1 MSSTSTKKTQNNF
14 QHQEKTVPYAVIE
27 TDLLEDENLSNAEFR
42 TLAILLSYAS
52 KQGFCNITNKTLEA
66 KYSFLKERNFR
77 KICKQLEDK
86 HYISRIHHP
95 LHKRGSM
102 RYLVPAQ
109 HHDKF
114 IKYVLKKHH
123 AFKYAA
129 QIKTFFEGG
138 EEKAWEN
145 AYRLQYSS
153 HKIVKYNAPK
163 KQISI
168 SSTGTLCAAPAD
180 RNVKCRS
187 INNINIIKEEKDSVR
202 GKTPPLFKEVEKQ
215 KISRELIEKELSK
228 LNLDWEKG
236 WTLYECCKKEIDAY
250 KNPIAGLVAAIKGG
264 YADEKINK
272 AEEKLAKEK
281 AAIDER
287 ETKAKR
293 RQMAHQAA
301 QAIQRSLK
309 QRNLEGKIYDMYVD
323 DTHATIKVLDTK
335 RAYYFDYGKPETI
348 DRLFYFAHRTDI
360 EINLKEKKN
369 E

>member
-1 MSSTSTKKTQNNF
+1 MSTLPIKKTKNTFPVQG
-14 QHQEKTVPYAVIE
+14 KTTPYAVIE

-52 KQGFCNITNKTLEA
+52 QQGFCNITNKTLEA
-66 KYSFLKERNFR
+66 KFSFLKERNFR

-86 HYISRIHHP
+86 HYICRIHHP

-114 IKYVLKKHH
+114 IKYILKKHH

-138 EEKAWEN
+138 EEKAWEK
-145 AYRLQYSS
+145 AYQSQYSS
-153 HKIVKYNAPK
+153 HTILKWVAPK
-163 KQISI
+163 KKISLR
-168 SSTGTLCAAPAD
+168 STGTLSAAQAD

-187 INNINIIKEEKDSVR
+187 INNINIIKEEENSVR
-202 GKTPPLFKEVEKQ
+202 EKTPPLFKDSGKEKMS
-215 KISRELIEKELSK
+215 KDLVKKELSK
-228 LNLDWEKG
+228 LKLDWEKG
-236 WTLYECCKKEIDAY
+236 WQLSECCKKEFDAY
-250 KNPIAGLVAAIKGG
+250 DSPIAGLVAALKGG
-264 YADEKINK
+264 YADEKIQK
-272 AEEKLAKEK
+272 ANEKLAKEK

-293 RQMAHQAA
+293 REVASQIAT
-301 QAIQRSLK
+301 AIQRA
-309 QRNLEGKIYDMYVD
+309 LEHRKVEERDFSIYVSDY
-323 DTHATIKVLDTK
+323 HATTSYRDIPTRL
-335 RAYYFDYGKPETI
+335 YFEYNHPQTI
-348 DRLFYFAHRTDI
+348 DRLLAFAQKNGI
-360 EINLKEKKN
+360 EIDLKETN